1 MLTKNQAKFISGL
14 KLKKNREEH
23 GLFIAEGA
31 KIVSDILHSG
41 IKVKQI
47 FSSKNFQLDIFNY
60 QIEVIRIKE
69 SELKRISA
77 LQTPNEVLA
86 VCEMP
91 KHQFKADD
99 LKGKLSL
106 VLDTIQDPG
115 NLGTI
120 IRVADWFGIEHIIC
134 SLDTV
139 EVYNPKVIQATM
151 GSISRVKVH
160 YTELSK
166 FLAAMNEGQKSEVRG
181 QKHVVRKAEHS
192 KGKKEVVPIKVYGA
206 LLDGESIYSKEL
218 AKEGLIVMGNESKG
232 ISENILPFITD
243 KILIPNYGKG
253 AESLNVAIA
262 TAVIAAEFKRKK

>member
-23 GLFIAEGA
+23 GLFIAEGV
-31 KIVSDILHSG
+31 KIVNDILHSG

-60 QIEVIRIKE
+60 QIEVVRIKE
-69 SELKRISA
+69 SELKKISA

-91 KHQFKADD
+91 KHQLKADE
-99 LKGKLSL
+99 LRGKLSL
-106 VLDTIQDPG
+106 VLDTVQDPG

-120 IRVADWFGIEHIIC
+120 IRIADWFGIENIIC

-151 GSISRVKVH
+151 GSISRVRVF
-160 YTELSK
+160 YTELSA
-166 FLAAMNEGQKSEVRG
+166 FLEDLEKSTKYQVPSTKTSAKINKQVG
-181 QKHVVRKAEHS
+181 
-192 KGKKEVVPIKVYGA
+192 GKLRLYGA
-206 LLDGESIYSKEL
+206 VLDGDNIYTKVSVR
-218 AKEGLIVMGNESKG
+218 EGLIVMGNESKG

-243 KILIPNYGKG
+243 KIAVPNYGKG

-262 TAVIAAEFKRKK
+262 TAVIAAEFKREK